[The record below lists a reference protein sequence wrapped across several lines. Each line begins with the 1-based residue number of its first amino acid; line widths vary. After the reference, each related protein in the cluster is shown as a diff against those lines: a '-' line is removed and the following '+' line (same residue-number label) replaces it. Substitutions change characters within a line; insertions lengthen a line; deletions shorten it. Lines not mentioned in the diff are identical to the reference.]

1 MDRAN
6 QTDSAVRRAAG
17 EAFAGQHVHLIGVGG
32 SGMRALAAVLLA
44 QGASVSGSDNATSG
58 ALQRLTEHG
67 ATIHVGQRPQ
77 NIPIDCDLV
86 VYSAAIHDQN
96 PELLAARQRGCA
108 VIKYSQMLGRVMSS
122 KIGIAIAGT
131 HGKSTTTGMVSYVL
145 QRAGR
150 DPSFIVGATV
160 GQLGGPSGVGE
171 GNHFVV
177 EACEFDRSFL
187 NLSPHYAAILNVE
200 EDHLDCFKDLSAIVE
215 AFGAFAARVPTDG
228 ALIANGEDRRVM
240 EAISQATCE
249 VETFGLADGCT
260 WQGVNLQSIQGR
272 PILEI
277 LYKGQPFG
285 QLVCPLSGLHNAYN
299 ALAAT
304 GLLHHAGIESTV
316 ISELLPTFTGAHRR
330 MTLKAQIGGVT
341 VVDDFAHHPTEIQV
355 TLRAL
360 RETFSPRRA
369 ICVFQPHQHSRTRFL
384 LTDFARSFALADEV
398 IVPDIYFVRD
408 SAREKDNV
416 SSADLVAEIR
426 LHGGTA
432 AYIDR
437 FDRIVSHLKETLDEG
452 DLLIT
457 MGAGDVW
464 KVADDVIQWLGTS
477 GHGE

>member
-6 QTDSAVRRAAG
+6 QTDPAVRRAAD

-44 QGASVSGSDNATSG
+44 QGATVSGSDNASSG
-58 ALQRLTEHG
+58 ALQRLAEQG
-67 ATIHVGQRPQ
+67 AVIHLGQRPQ
-77 NIPIDCDLV
+77 NIPVDCDLV
-86 VYSAAIHDQN
+86 VYSAAIHDKN

-108 VIKYSQMLGRVMSS
+108 VIKYSQMLGRVMSR
-122 KIGIAIAGT
+122 KVGIAVAGT
-131 HGKSTTTGMVSYVL
+131 HGKSTTTAMVSYVL

-160 GQLGGPSGVGE
+160 GQLGGPSGVGDGE
-171 GNHFVV
+171 HFVV

-187 NLSPHYAAILNVE
+187 NLSPRYAAILNVE
-200 EDHLDCFKDLSAIVE
+200 EDHLDCFEDLSAIIE

-228 ALIANGEDRRVM
+228 VLIANGEDRRVM
-240 EAISQATCE
+240 EAIAHATCE

-260 WQGVNLQSIQGR
+260 WQGVNVQSIQGR
-272 PILEI
+272 RILDI
-277 LYKGQPFG
+277 QFKGRPYC
-285 QLVCPLSGLHNAYN
+285 QLVSPLSGLHNAYN

-304 GLLHHAGIESTV
+304 GLLHHAGIEPAV
-316 ISELLPTFTGAHRR
+316 IGELLPTFTGAHRR

-360 RETFSPRRA
+360 RETYCPRRA

-408 SAREKDNV
+408 SAREKDNI

-426 LHGGTA
+426 LHGGA
-432 AYIDR
+432 ASYIETFED
-437 FDRIVSHLKETLDEG
+437 IVSHLKQTLQEG